1 MFMLLTESLGDPKAQ
16 VGLTQHNPPAYLTGT
31 LLLNQ

>member
-16 VGLTQHNPPAYLTGT
+16 GGLAQHNPAVYLTGT